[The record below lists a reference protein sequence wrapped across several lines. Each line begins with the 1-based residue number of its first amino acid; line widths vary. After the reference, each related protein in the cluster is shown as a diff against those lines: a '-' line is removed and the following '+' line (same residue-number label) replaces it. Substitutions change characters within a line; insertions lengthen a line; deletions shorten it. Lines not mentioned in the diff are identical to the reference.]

1 MADEQDKADDQREPR
16 ITGEDLPRPAEEVT
30 AEEAKGVAGGGI
42 ITADPLS
49 ARKAGKD
56 QQDF

>member
-1 MADEQDKADDQREPR
+1 MADEQDKAGEQGGTH
-16 ITGEDLPRPAEEVT
+16 ITIEDLPRPAEEVT
-30 AEEAKGVAGGGI
+30 AEEAKGVAGGAT
-42 ITADPLS
+42 ITEDRLS